1 MIGVVGGGQLAMLLV
16 EAGKKR
22 DVDVVVQ
29 TAAETDP
36 AAKKTKQVVLQ
47 NPTSAEGTKLLAEKS
62 RLITFENEW
71 IDIPSL
77 LSLQNNGVSFVPRLQ
92 SIRPLI
98 NKITQRELLNS
109 LDIPCPDWLPVPLE
123 TLDKSSEIEIPA
135 DWGFPLMAKA
145 AKGGYDGK
153 GTKIV
158 KNLKQLQEFFQAKT
172 EEQWMLEKWIPF
184 DKELS
189 IVSSRDSKGIVR
201 SLPIV
206 ETYQSK
212 QVCDWVLAPA
222 DINHDVDLMVKNIA
236 SSLLAELD
244 YVGVLAIEFF
254 YGTEGLLVNEIAPR
268 THNSGH
274 FSIDACS
281 SSQFDQQICITAGID
296 VPMPEML
303 VNGALMANL
312 LGLQSN
318 FPISLDKRLD
328 DLRSIPGVK
337 LHWYEKEEEKK
348 GRKLGHVTYLLNNED
363 PLSRK
368 KEALEILKIIRSIWP
383 TS

>member
-1 MIGVVGGGQLAMLLV
+1 MIGVVGGGQLAMLLI

-22 DVDVVVQ
+22 NVDVVVQ
-29 TAAETDP
+29 TAAKTDP
-36 AAKKTKQVVLQ
+36 AAKKTNQLVLHDPT
-47 NPTSAEGTKLLAEKS
+47 NPEGTKLLAEKT

-71 IDIPSL
+71 VDISSL
-77 LSLQNNGVSFVPRLQ
+77 LSLENNGVSFVPILQ

-109 LDIPCPDWLPVPLE
+109 LDIPCPDWLAIPLK
-123 TLDKSSEIEIPA
+123 KSTEIDLPA

-153 GTKIV
+153 GTKII
-158 KNLKQLQEFFQAKT
+158 KNLKQLQEFLSV
-172 EEQWMLEKWIPF
+172 EREGQWMLEKWISF

-222 DINHDVDLMVKNIA
+222 DINHDVDLMVRNIA
-236 SSLLAELD
+236 ASLLAELQ
-244 YVGVLAIEFF
+244 YVGVIAIEFF
-254 YGTEGLLVNEIAPR
+254 YGSEGLLVNEIAPR

-281 SSQFDQQICITAGID
+281 SSQFDQQICITSGIN

-318 FPISLDKRLD
+318 YPTSLTQRLD
-328 DLRSIPGVK
+328 DLRGIPGLNV
-337 LHWYEKEEEKK
+337 HWYEKEEEKK
-348 GRKLGHVTYLLNNED
+348 GRKLGHVTYLLNNKD
-363 PLSRK
+363 ALSRK
-368 KEALEILKIIRSIWP
+368 KEALDVLQTIRSIWP
-383 TS
+383 TP

>member
-1 MIGVVGGGQLAMLLV
+1 MIGVVGGGQLAMLLI

-22 DVDVVVQ
+22 NVDVVVQ
-29 TAAETDP
+29 TAAKTDP
-36 AAKKTKQVVLQ
+36 AAKKTNQLVLHDPT
-47 NPTSAEGTKLLAEKS
+47 NPVGTKLLAEKT

-71 IDIPSL
+71 VDISSL
-77 LSLQNNGVSFVPRLQ
+77 LSLENNGVSFVPRLQ

-109 LDIPCPDWLPVPLE
+109 LDIPCPDWLAIPLK
-123 TLDKSSEIEIPA
+123 KSTEIDLPA

-153 GTKIV
+153 GTKII
-158 KNLKQLQEFFQAKT
+158 KNLKQLQEFLSV
-172 EEQWMLEKWIPF
+172 EREGQWMLEKWISF

-222 DINHDVDLMVKNIA
+222 DINHDVDLMVRNIA
-236 SSLLAELD
+236 ASLLAELQ
-244 YVGVLAIEFF
+244 YVGVIAIEFF
-254 YGTEGLLVNEIAPR
+254 YGSEGLLVNEIAPR

-281 SSQFDQQICITAGID
+281 SSQFDQQICITSGID

-318 FPISLDKRLD
+318 HPTSLTQRLD
-328 DLRSIPGVK
+328 NLRSIPGLNV
-337 LHWYEKEEEKK
+337 HWYEKEEEKK
-348 GRKLGHVTYLLNNED
+348 GRKLGHVTYLLNNKD
-363 PLSRK
+363 ALSRK
-368 KEALEILKIIRSIWP
+368 KEALDVLQTIRSIWP
-383 TS
+383 SS

>member
-29 TAAETDP
+29 TTKNTDP
-36 AAKKTKQVVLQ
+36 AAKKTKEVIL
-47 NPTSAEGTKLLAEKS
+47 NDPTNAEGTKLLAEKS
-62 RLITFENEW
+62 HLITFENEW
-71 IDIPSL
+71 IDIQSL

-92 SIRPLI
+92 SIKPLI
-98 NKITQRELLNS
+98 NKISQRELLNS

-123 TLDKSSEIEIPA
+123 KSSEFLLPPNWE
-135 DWGFPLMAKA
+135 FPLMAKA

-153 GTKIV
+153 GTKII
-158 KNLKQLQEFFQAKT
+158 KNSKQLQEFLEVET
-172 EEQWMLEKWIPF
+172 EEQWMLEKWVSF

-201 SLPIV
+201 DLPIV
-206 ETYQSK
+206 ETYQSR

-222 DINHDVDLMVKNIA
+222 DINHDVNLMIKNIV
-236 SSLLAELD
+236 SSLLTELN
-244 YVGVLAIEFF
+244 YVGVIAIEFF
-254 YGTEGLLVNEIAPR
+254 YGSKGLLVNEIAPR

-281 SSQFDQQICITAGID
+281 SSQFDQQICITSGVD
-296 VPMPEML
+296 VPMPKML
-303 VNGALMANL
+303 ANGALMANL

-318 FPISLDKRLD
+318 YPISIAQRLE
-328 DLRSIPGVK
+328 DLRGIPGLNV
-337 LHWYEKEEEKK
+337 HWYEKEEEKK
-348 GRKLGHVTYLLNNED
+348 GRKLGHVTYLLND
-363 PLSRK
+363 KDALSRK
-368 KEALEILKIIRSIWP
+368 KEALEVLKTIRSIWP

>member
-22 DVDVVVQ
+22 DIDVIVQ
-29 TAAETDP
+29 TGAKTDP
-36 AAKKTKQVVLQ
+36 AAKKTNQVVLHH
-47 NPTSAEGTKLLAEKS
+47 PTNAEGTKVLAEKS
-62 RLITFENEW
+62 RMITFENEW
-71 IDIPSL
+71 VDIPSL

-92 SIRPLI
+92 SIKPLI

-109 LDIPCPDWLPVPLE
+109 LDIPCSDWLPIPLE
-123 TLDKSSEIEIPA
+123 KSLKIEIPA
-135 DWGFPLMAKA
+135 DWKFPLMAKA

-153 GTKIV
+153 GTKII
-158 KNLKQLQEFFQAKT
+158 KNLKQLQEFIEVQTK
-172 EEQWMLEKWIPF
+172 EQWMLEKWVSF

-201 SLPIV
+201 CLPIV
-206 ETYQSK
+206 ETFQSK

-222 DINHDVDLMVKNIA
+222 DIKHDVELMVKNIV

-254 YGTEGLLVNEIAPR
+254 YGSEGLLVNEIAPR

-281 SSQFDQQICITAGID
+281 SSQFDQQICIASGID
-296 VPMPEML
+296 TPIPEML

-318 FPISLDKRLD
+318 YPISLNQRLD
-328 DLRSIPGVK
+328 DLRGIPGVNV
-337 LHWYEKEEEKK
+337 HWYEKEEEKK
-348 GRKLGHVTYLLNNED
+348 GRKLGHVTYLLNNKD
-363 PLSRK
+363 ALSRK
-368 KEALEILKIIRSIWP
+368 KEALDVLKTIRSIWP
-383 TS
+383 AS

>member
-1 MIGVVGGGQLAMLLV
+1 MIGVVGGGQLAMLLI

-22 DVDVVVQ
+22 NVDVVVQ
-29 TAAETDP
+29 TAAKTDP
-36 AAKKTKQVVLQ
+36 AAKKTNQLVLHDPT
-47 NPTSAEGTKLLAEKS
+47 NPVGTKLLAEKT

-71 IDIPSL
+71 VDISSL
-77 LSLQNNGVSFVPRLQ
+77 LSLENNGVSFVPRLQ

-109 LDIPCPDWLPVPLE
+109 LDIPCPDWLAIPLK
-123 TLDKSSEIEIPA
+123 KSTEIDLPA

-153 GTKIV
+153 GTKII
-158 KNLKQLQEFFQAKT
+158 KNLKQLQEFLSV
-172 EEQWMLEKWIPF
+172 EREGQWMLEKWISY

-222 DINHDVDLMVKNIA
+222 DINHDVDLMVRNIA
-236 SSLLAELD
+236 ASLLAELQ
-244 YVGVLAIEFF
+244 YVGVIAIEFF
-254 YGTEGLLVNEIAPR
+254 YGSEGLLVNEIAPR

-281 SSQFDQQICITAGID
+281 SSQFDQQICITSGIN

-318 FPISLDKRLD
+318 YPTSLSQRLD
-328 DLRSIPGVK
+328 NLRGIPGLNV
-337 LHWYEKEEEKK
+337 HWYEKEEEKK
-348 GRKLGHVTYLLNNED
+348 GRKLGHVTYLLNNKD
-363 PLSRK
+363 ALSRK
-368 KEALEILKIIRSIWP
+368 KEALDVLQTIRSIWP

>member
-1 MIGVVGGGQLAMLLV
+1 MIGVVGGGQLAMLLI

-22 DVDVVVQ
+22 NVDVVVQ
-29 TAAETDP
+29 TAAKTDP
-36 AAKKTKQVVLQ
+36 AAKKTNQLVLHDPT
-47 NPTSAEGTKLLAEKS
+47 NPVGTKLLAEKT

-71 IDIPSL
+71 VDISSL
-77 LSLQNNGVSFVPRLQ
+77 LSLENNGVSFVPRLQ

-109 LDIPCPDWLPVPLE
+109 LDIPCPDWLAIPLK
-123 TLDKSSEIEIPA
+123 KSTEIDLPA

-153 GTKIV
+153 GTKII
-158 KNLKQLQEFFQAKT
+158 KNLKQLQEFLSV
-172 EEQWMLEKWIPF
+172 EREGQWMLEKWISF

-222 DINHDVDLMVKNIA
+222 DINHDVDLMVRNIA
-236 SSLLAELD
+236 ASLLAELQ
-244 YVGVLAIEFF
+244 YVGVIAIEFF
-254 YGTEGLLVNEIAPR
+254 YGSEGLLVNEIAPR

-281 SSQFDQQICITAGID
+281 SSQFDQQICITSGIN

-318 FPISLDKRLD
+318 YPTSLTQRLD
-328 DLRSIPGVK
+328 DLRGIPGLNV
-337 LHWYEKEEEKK
+337 HWYEKEEEKK
-348 GRKLGHVTYLLNNED
+348 GRKLGHVTYLLSNKD
-363 PLSRK
+363 ALSRK
-368 KEALEILKIIRSIWP
+368 KEALDVLQTIRSIWP
-383 TS
+383 TP

>member
-1 MIGVVGGGQLAMLLV
+1 MIGVVGGGQLAMLLI

-22 DVDVVVQ
+22 NVDVVVQ
-29 TAAETDP
+29 TAAKTDP
-36 AAKKTKQVVLQ
+36 AAKKTNKLVLHDPT
-47 NPTSAEGTKLLAEKS
+47 NPVGSKLLAEKT

-71 IDIPSL
+71 VDISSL
-77 LSLQNNGVSFVPRLQ
+77 LSLENNGVSFVPRLQ

-109 LDIPCPDWLPVPLE
+109 LDIPCPDWLAIPLK
-123 TLDKSSEIEIPA
+123 KSTEIDLPA

-153 GTKIV
+153 GTKII
-158 KNLKQLQEFFQAKT
+158 KNLKQLQEFLSV
-172 EEQWMLEKWIPF
+172 EREGQWMLEKWISF

-222 DINHDVDLMVKNIA
+222 DINHDVDLMVRNIA
-236 SSLLAELD
+236 ASLLAELQ
-244 YVGVLAIEFF
+244 YVGVIAIEFF
-254 YGTEGLLVNEIAPR
+254 YGSEGLLVNEIAPR

-281 SSQFDQQICITAGID
+281 SSQFDQQICITSGIN

-318 FPISLDKRLD
+318 YPTSLTQRLD
-328 DLRSIPGVK
+328 NLRGIPGLNV
-337 LHWYEKEEEKK
+337 HWYEKEEEKK
-348 GRKLGHVTYLLNNED
+348 GRKLGHVTYLLNNKD
-363 PLSRK
+363 ALSRK
-368 KEALEILKIIRSIWP
+368 KEALDVLKTIRSIWP
-383 TS
+383 AS

>member
-1 MIGVVGGGQLAMLLV
+1 MIGVVGGGQLAMLLI

-22 DVDVVVQ
+22 NVDVVVQ
-29 TAAETDP
+29 TAAKTDP
-36 AAKKTKQVVLQ
+36 AAKKTNQLVLHDTT
-47 NPTSAEGTKLLAEKS
+47 NPVGTKLLAEKT

-71 IDIPSL
+71 VDISSL
-77 LSLQNNGVSFVPRLQ
+77 LSLENNGVSFVPRLQ

-109 LDIPCPDWLPVPLE
+109 LDIPCPDWLAIPLK
-123 TLDKSSEIEIPA
+123 KSTEIDLPA

-153 GTKIV
+153 GTKII
-158 KNLKQLQEFFQAKT
+158 KNLKQLQEFLSV
-172 EEQWMLEKWIPF
+172 EREGQWMLEKWISF

-222 DINHDVDLMVKNIA
+222 DINHDVDLMVRNIA
-236 SSLLAELD
+236 ASLLAELQ
-244 YVGVLAIEFF
+244 YVGVIAIEFF
-254 YGTEGLLVNEIAPR
+254 YGSEGLLVNEIAPR

-281 SSQFDQQICITAGID
+281 SSQFDQQICITSGIN

-318 FPISLDKRLD
+318 YPTSITQRLD
-328 DLRSIPGVK
+328 DLRGIPGLNV
-337 LHWYEKEEEKK
+337 HWYEKEEEKK
-348 GRKLGHVTYLLNNED
+348 GRKLGHVTYLLNNKD
-363 PLSRK
+363 ALSRK
-368 KEALEILKIIRSIWP
+368 KEALDVLQTIRSIWP
-383 TS
+383 NS

>member
-1 MIGVVGGGQLAMLLV
+1 MIGVVGGGQLAMLLI

-22 DVDVVVQ
+22 NVDVVVQ
-29 TAAETDP
+29 TAAKTDP
-36 AAKKTKQVVLQ
+36 AAKKTNQLVLHDPT
-47 NPTSAEGTKLLAEKS
+47 NPVGTKLLAEKT

-71 IDIPSL
+71 VDISSL
-77 LSLQNNGVSFVPRLQ
+77 LSLENNGVSFVPRLQ

-109 LDIPCPDWLPVPLE
+109 LDIPCPDWLAIPLK
-123 TLDKSSEIEIPA
+123 KSTEIDLPA

-153 GTKIV
+153 GTKII
-158 KNLKQLQEFFQAKT
+158 KNLKQLQEFLSV
-172 EEQWMLEKWIPF
+172 EREGQWMLEKWISF

-222 DINHDVDLMVKNIA
+222 DINHDVDLMVRNIA
-236 SSLLAELD
+236 ASLLAELK
-244 YVGVLAIEFF
+244 YVGVIAIEFF
-254 YGTEGLLVNEIAPR
+254 YGSEGLLVNEIAPR

-281 SSQFDQQICITAGID
+281 SSQFDQQICITSGIN

-318 FPISLDKRLD
+318 YPTSLTQRLD
-328 DLRSIPGVK
+328 NLRGIPGLNV
-337 LHWYEKEEEKK
+337 HWYEKEEEKK
-348 GRKLGHVTYLLNNED
+348 GRKLGHVTYLLNNKD
-363 PLSRK
+363 ALSRK
-368 KEALEILKIIRSIWP
+368 KEALDVLQTIRSIWP

>member
-1 MIGVVGGGQLAMLLV
+1 MIGVVGGGQLAMLLI

-22 DVDVVVQ
+22 NVDVVVQ
-29 TAAETDP
+29 TAAKTDP
-36 AAKKTKQVVLQ
+36 AAKKTNQLVLHDPT
-47 NPTSAEGTKLLAEKS
+47 NPVGTKLLAEKT

-71 IDIPSL
+71 VDISSL
-77 LSLQNNGVSFVPRLQ
+77 LSLENNGVSFVPRLQ

-109 LDIPCPDWLPVPLE
+109 LDIPCPDWLAIPLK
-123 TLDKSSEIEIPA
+123 KSTEIDLPA

-153 GTKIV
+153 GTKII
-158 KNLKQLQEFFQAKT
+158 KNLKQLQEFLSV
-172 EEQWMLEKWIPF
+172 EREGQWMLEKWISF

-222 DINHDVDLMVKNIA
+222 DINHDVDLMVRNIA
-236 SSLLAELD
+236 ASLLAELQ
-244 YVGVLAIEFF
+244 YVGVIAIEFF
-254 YGTEGLLVNEIAPR
+254 YGSEGLLVNEIAPR

-281 SSQFDQQICITAGID
+281 SSQFDQQICITSGIN

-318 FPISLDKRLD
+318 HPTSLTQRLD
-328 DLRSIPGVK
+328 NLRSIPGLNV
-337 LHWYEKEEEKK
+337 HWYEKEEEKK
-348 GRKLGHVTYLLNNED
+348 GRKLGHVTYLLNNKD
-363 PLSRK
+363 ALSRK
-368 KEALEILKIIRSIWP
+368 KEALDVLQTIRSIWP

>member
-1 MIGVVGGGQLAMLLV
+1 MIGVVGGGQLAMLLI

-22 DVDVVVQ
+22 NVDVVVQ
-29 TAAETDP
+29 TAAKTDP
-36 AAKKTKQVVLQ
+36 AAKKTNQLVLHDPT
-47 NPTSAEGTKLLAEKS
+47 NPEGTKLLAEKT

-71 IDIPSL
+71 VDISSL
-77 LSLQNNGVSFVPRLQ
+77 LSLENNGVSFVPRLQ

-109 LDIPCPDWLPVPLE
+109 LDIPCPDWLAIPLK
-123 TLDKSSEIEIPA
+123 KSTEIDLPA

-153 GTKIV
+153 GTKII
-158 KNLKQLQEFFQAKT
+158 KNLKQLQEFLLIEK
-172 EEQWMLEKWIPF
+172 EEQWLLEKWVSF
-184 DKELS
+184 EKELS

-222 DINHDVDLMVKNIA
+222 DINHDVDLMVRNIA
-236 SSLLAELD
+236 ASLLAELQ
-244 YVGVLAIEFF
+244 YVGVIAIEFF
-254 YGTEGLLVNEIAPR
+254 YGSEGLLVNEIAPR

-281 SSQFDQQICITAGID
+281 SSQFDQQICITSGIK

-303 VNGALMANL
+303 VDGALMANL

-318 FPISLDKRLD
+318 YPITLSKRLD
-328 DLRSIPGVK
+328 DLRAIPGLNV
-337 LHWYEKEEEKK
+337 HWYEKEEEKK
-348 GRKLGHVTYLLNNED
+348 GRKLGHVTYLLKNKD
-363 PLSRK
+363 AISRK
-368 KEALEILKIIRSIWP
+368 KEALDILKTIRSIWP
-383 TS
+383 AS

>member
-22 DVDVVVQ
+22 DVDVIVQ
-29 TAAETDP
+29 TGAKTDP
-36 AAKKTKQVVLQ
+36 AAKKTNQVVLH
-47 NPTSAEGTKLLAEKS
+47 NPTNAEGTKLLAEKS
-62 RLITFENEW
+62 RMITFENEW
-71 IDIPSL
+71 VDIPSL

-92 SIRPLI
+92 SIKPLI

-109 LDIPCPDWLPVPLE
+109 LDIPCPDWLPIPLE
-123 TLDKSSEIEIPA
+123 KSSKIEIPA
-135 DWGFPLMAKA
+135 DWEFPLMAKA

-153 GTKIV
+153 GTKII
-158 KNLKQLQEFFQAKT
+158 KNLKQLQEFIQVQTK
-172 EEQWMLEKWIPF
+172 EQWMLEKWVSF

-201 SLPIV
+201 CLPIV
-206 ETYQSK
+206 ETFQSK

-222 DINHDVDLMVKNIA
+222 DIKHDVELMVKNIV

-254 YGTEGLLVNEIAPR
+254 YGSEGLLVNEIAPR

-281 SSQFDQQICITAGID
+281 SSQFDQQICITSGID

-318 FPISLDKRLD
+318 YPISLTQRLD
-328 DLRSIPGVK
+328 DLRGIPGVNV
-337 LHWYEKEEEKK
+337 HWYEKEEEKK
-348 GRKLGHVTYLLNNED
+348 GRKLGHVTYLLNSKD
-363 PLSRK
+363 ALSRK
-368 KEALEILKIIRSIWP
+368 KEALDVLKTIRSIWP

>member
-1 MIGVVGGGQLAMLLV
+1 MIGVVGGGQLAMLLI

-22 DVDVVVQ
+22 NVDVVVQ
-29 TAAETDP
+29 TAAKTDP
-36 AAKKTKQVVLQ
+36 AAKKTNQLVLHDPT
-47 NPTSAEGTKLLAEKS
+47 NPVGTKLLAEKT

-71 IDIPSL
+71 VDISSL
-77 LSLQNNGVSFVPRLQ
+77 LSLENNGVSFVPRLQ

-109 LDIPCPDWLPVPLE
+109 LDIPCPDWLAIPLK
-123 TLDKSSEIEIPA
+123 KSTEIDLPA

-153 GTKIV
+153 GTKII
-158 KNLKQLQEFFQAKT
+158 KNLKQLQEFLSV
-172 EEQWMLEKWIPF
+172 EREGQWMLEKWISF

-222 DINHDVDLMVKNIA
+222 DINHDVDLMVRNIA
-236 SSLLAELD
+236 ASLLAELQ
-244 YVGVLAIEFF
+244 YVGVIAIEFF
-254 YGTEGLLVNEIAPR
+254 YGSEGLLVNEIAPR

-281 SSQFDQQICITAGID
+281 SSQFDQQICITSGID

-318 FPISLDKRLD
+318 YPTSLSQRLD
-328 DLRSIPGVK
+328 DLRGIPGLNV
-337 LHWYEKEEEKK
+337 HWYEKEEEKK
-348 GRKLGHVTYLLNNED
+348 GRKLGHVTYLLNNKD
-363 PLSRK
+363 ALSRK
-368 KEALEILKIIRSIWP
+368 KEALDVLQTIRSIWP

>member
-1 MIGVVGGGQLAMLLV
+1 MIGVVGGGQLAMLLI

-22 DVDVVVQ
+22 NVDVVVQ
-29 TAAETDP
+29 TAAKTDP
-36 AAKKTKQVVLQ
+36 AAKKTNQLVLHDPT
-47 NPTSAEGTKLLAEKS
+47 NPVGTKLLAEKT

-71 IDIPSL
+71 VDISSL
-77 LSLQNNGVSFVPRLQ
+77 LSLENNGVSFVPRLQ

-109 LDIPCPDWLPVPLE
+109 LDIPCPDWLAIPLK
-123 TLDKSSEIEIPA
+123 KSTEIDLPA

-153 GTKIV
+153 GTKII
-158 KNLKQLQEFFQAKT
+158 KNLKQLQEFLLVER
-172 EEQWMLEKWIPF
+172 EEQWMLEKWISF

-222 DINHDVDLMVKNIA
+222 DINHDVDLMVRNIA
-236 SSLLAELD
+236 ASLLAELQ
-244 YVGVLAIEFF
+244 YVGVIAIEFF
-254 YGTEGLLVNEIAPR
+254 YGSEGLLVNEIAPR

-281 SSQFDQQICITAGID
+281 SSQFDQQICITSGIN

-318 FPISLDKRLD
+318 YPTSLTQRLD
-328 DLRSIPGVK
+328 NLRGIPGLNV
-337 LHWYEKEEEKK
+337 HWYEKEEEKK
-348 GRKLGHVTYLLNNED
+348 GRKLGHVTYLLNNKD
-363 PLSRK
+363 ALSRK
-368 KEALEILKIIRSIWP
+368 KEALDVLQTIRSIWP
-383 TS
+383 NS

>member
-1 MIGVVGGGQLAMLLV
+1 MIGVVGGGQLAMLLI

-22 DVDVVVQ
+22 NVDVVVQ
-29 TAAETDP
+29 TAAKTDP
-36 AAKKTKQVVLQ
+36 AAKKTNQLILHDPT
-47 NPTSAEGTKLLAEKS
+47 NPVGTKLLAEKT

-71 IDIPSL
+71 VDISSL
-77 LSLQNNGVSFVPRLQ
+77 LSLENNGVSFVPRLQ

-109 LDIPCPDWLPVPLE
+109 LDIPCPDWLAIPLK
-123 TLDKSSEIEIPA
+123 KSTEIDLPA

-153 GTKIV
+153 GTKII
-158 KNLKQLQEFFQAKT
+158 KNLKQLQEFLLVERKG
-172 EEQWMLEKWIPF
+172 QWMLEKWISF

-222 DINHDVDLMVKNIA
+222 DINHDVDLMVRNIA
-236 SSLLAELD
+236 ASLLAELQ
-244 YVGVLAIEFF
+244 YVGVIAIEFF
-254 YGTEGLLVNEIAPR
+254 YGSEGLLVNEIAPR

-281 SSQFDQQICITAGID
+281 SSQFDQQICITSGIN

-318 FPISLDKRLD
+318 YPTSLTQRLD
-328 DLRSIPGVK
+328 NLRGIPGLNV
-337 LHWYEKEEEKK
+337 HWYEKEEEKK
-348 GRKLGHVTYLLNNED
+348 GRKLGHVTYLLNNKD
-363 PLSRK
+363 ALSRK
-368 KEALEILKIIRSIWP
+368 KEALDVLQTIRSIWP

>member
-1 MIGVVGGGQLAMLLV
+1 MIGVVGGGQLAMLLI

-29 TAAETDP
+29 TAAKTDP
-36 AAKKTKQVVLQ
+36 AAKKTNQLVLHDPT
-47 NPTSAEGTKLLAEKS
+47 NPVGTKLLAEKT

-71 IDIPSL
+71 VDISSL
-77 LSLQNNGVSFVPRLQ
+77 LSLENNGVSFVPRLQ

-109 LDIPCPDWLPVPLE
+109 LDIPCPDWLAIPLK
-123 TLDKSSEIEIPA
+123 KSTEIDLPA

-153 GTKIV
+153 GTKII
-158 KNLKQLQEFFQAKT
+158 KNLKQLQEFLSV
-172 EEQWMLEKWIPF
+172 EREGQWMLEKWISF

-222 DINHDVDLMVKNIA
+222 DINHDVDLMVRNIA
-236 SSLLAELD
+236 ASLLAELQ
-244 YVGVLAIEFF
+244 YVGVIAIEFF
-254 YGTEGLLVNEIAPR
+254 YGSEGLLVNEIAPR

-281 SSQFDQQICITAGID
+281 SSQFDQQICITSGIN

-318 FPISLDKRLD
+318 YPTSLTQRLD
-328 DLRSIPGVK
+328 NLRGIPGLNV
-337 LHWYEKEEEKK
+337 HWYEKEEEKK
-348 GRKLGHVTYLLNNED
+348 GRKLGHVTYLLNNKD
-363 PLSRK
+363 ALSRK
-368 KEALEILKIIRSIWP
+368 KEALDVLQTIRSIWP

>member
-22 DVDVVVQ
+22 NVDVVVQ
-29 TAAETDP
+29 TTAKTDP
-36 AAKKTKQVVLQ
+36 AAKKTNQVILHD
-47 NPTSAEGTKLLAEKS
+47 PTNSAGTKLLAEKTRS
-62 RLITFENEW
+62 ITFENEW

-77 LSLQNNGVSFVPRLQ
+77 ISLENTGVSFFPRLQ

-109 LDIPCPDWLPVPLE
+109 LDIPCPEWFPIPSKKSIKIELPE
-123 TLDKSSEIEIPA
+123 

-145 AKGGYDGK
+145 AIGGYDGK
-153 GTKIV
+153 GTKVI
-158 KNLKQLQEFFQAKT
+158 KNLKQLQEFLLTEK
-172 EEQWMLEKWIPF
+172 EEQWMIEKWVSF

-222 DINHDVDLMVKNIA
+222 DINHDVELMVTNIV

-244 YVGVLAIEFF
+244 YVGVIAVEFF
-254 YGTEGLLVNEIAPR
+254 YGSEGLFVNEIAPR

-274 FSIDACS
+274 FSIDACN
-281 SSQFDQQICITAGID
+281 SSQFDQQLCITSGIN
-296 VPMPEML
+296 VPNPEML
-303 VNGALMANL
+303 VDGALMVNL

-318 FPISLDKRLD
+318 HPKTLTQRLEE
-328 DLRSIPGVK
+328 LSKIPGLNV
-337 LHWYEKEEEKK
+337 HWYEKEQEKK
-348 GRKLGHVTYLLNNED
+348 GRKLGHVTYLLNNKD
-363 PLSRK
+363 AMSRK
-368 KEALEILKIIRSIWP
+368 KEAMGVLKNIRSIWP
-383 TS
+383 T

>member
-16 EAGKKR
+16 EAGKER

-29 TAAETDP
+29 TAANTDP
-36 AAKKTKQVVLQ
+36 AAKKTKKVILH
-47 NPTSAEGTKLLAEKS
+47 NPTDIEGTKLLAEKT

-77 LSLQNNGVSFVPRLQ
+77 LSLQSNEVSFVPRLQ
-92 SIRPLI
+92 SIAPLI
-98 NKITQRELLNS
+98 NKITQRELLRS
-109 LDIPCPDWLPVPLE
+109 LDIPCADWLPIP
-123 TLDKSSEIEIPA
+123 SEKLSEFKIPN
-135 DWGFPLMAKA
+135 DWDFPLMAKA

-153 GTKIV
+153 GTKII
-158 KNLKQLQEFFQAKT
+158 KNFKQLQECCQFQKG
-172 EEQWMLEKWIPF
+172 EEWMLEKWVSF

-222 DINHDVDLMVKNIA
+222 DINHEVDLMVRNIV

-244 YVGVLAIEFF
+244 YVGVLAVEFF
-254 YGTEGLLVNEIAPR
+254 YGSEGLLVNEIAPR

-281 SSQFDQQICITAGID
+281 SSQFDQQICITSGID

-303 VNGALMANL
+303 ANGALMANL
-312 LGLQSN
+312 LGLESN
-318 FPISLDKRLD
+318 YPISLKQRLD
-328 DLRSIPGVK
+328 DLRSIPGMNV
-337 LHWYEKEEEKK
+337 HWYEKEEEKK
-348 GRKLGHVTYLLNNED
+348 GRKLGHVTYLLDNKNAI
-363 PLSRK
+363 SRK
-368 KEALEILKIIRSIWP
+368 KEALDVLKSIRKIWP

>member
-1 MIGVVGGGQLAMLLV
+1 MIGVVGGGQLAMLLI

-22 DVDVVVQ
+22 NVDVVVQ
-29 TAAETDP
+29 TAAKTDP
-36 AAKKTKQVVLQ
+36 AAKKTKQLVLHDPT
-47 NPTSAEGTKLLAEKS
+47 NPVGTKLLAEKT

-71 IDIPSL
+71 VDISSL
-77 LSLQNNGVSFVPRLQ
+77 LSLENNGVSFVPRLQ

-109 LDIPCPDWLPVPLE
+109 LDIPCPDWLAIPLK
-123 TLDKSSEIEIPA
+123 KSTEIDLPA

-153 GTKIV
+153 GTKII
-158 KNLKQLQEFFQAKT
+158 KNLKQLQEFLSV
-172 EEQWMLEKWIPF
+172 EREGQWMLEKWISF

-222 DINHDVDLMVKNIA
+222 DINHDVDLMVRNIA
-236 SSLLAELD
+236 ASLLAELQ
-244 YVGVLAIEFF
+244 YVGVIAIEFF
-254 YGTEGLLVNEIAPR
+254 YGSEGLLVNEIAPR

-281 SSQFDQQICITAGID
+281 SSQFDQQICITSGID

-318 FPISLDKRLD
+318 YPTSLTQRLD
-328 DLRSIPGVK
+328 DLRGIPGLNV
-337 LHWYEKEEEKK
+337 HWYEKEEEKK
-348 GRKLGHVTYLLNNED
+348 GRKLGHVTYLLNNKD
-363 PLSRK
+363 ALSRK
-368 KEALEILKIIRSIWP
+368 KEALDVLQTIRSIWP

>member
-1 MIGVVGGGQLAMLLV
+1 MIGVVGGGQLAMLLI

-22 DVDVVVQ
+22 NVDVVVQ
-29 TAAETDP
+29 TAAKTDP
-36 AAKKTKQVVLQ
+36 AAKKTNQLVLHDPT
-47 NPTSAEGTKLLAEKS
+47 NPVGTKLLAEKT

-71 IDIPSL
+71 VDISSL
-77 LSLQNNGVSFVPRLQ
+77 LSLENKGVSFVPRLQ

-109 LDIPCPDWLPVPLE
+109 LDIPCPDWLAIPLK
-123 TLDKSSEIEIPA
+123 KSTEIDLPA

-153 GTKIV
+153 GTKII
-158 KNLKQLQEFFQAKT
+158 KNLKQLQEFLSV
-172 EEQWMLEKWIPF
+172 EREGQWMLEKWISF

-222 DINHDVDLMVKNIA
+222 DINHDVDLMVRNIA
-236 SSLLAELD
+236 ASLLAELQ
-244 YVGVLAIEFF
+244 YVGVIAIEFF
-254 YGTEGLLVNEIAPR
+254 YGSEGLLVNEIAPR

-281 SSQFDQQICITAGID
+281 SSQFDQQICITSGIN

-318 FPISLDKRLD
+318 YPTSLTQRLD
-328 DLRSIPGVK
+328 NLRSIPGLNV
-337 LHWYEKEEEKK
+337 HWYEKEEEKK
-348 GRKLGHVTYLLNNED
+348 GRKLGHVTYLLNNKD
-363 PLSRK
+363 ALSRK
-368 KEALEILKIIRSIWP
+368 KEALDVLQTIRSIWP
-383 TS
+383 SS

>member
-22 DVDVVVQ
+22 NVDVVVQ
-29 TAAETDP
+29 TGAKTDP
-36 AAKKTKQVVLQ
+36 AAKKTNQVILHDPT
-47 NPTSAEGTKLLAEKS
+47 NPIGTKLLSDKS

-71 IDIPSL
+71 VDVSSL
-77 LSLQNNGVSFVPRLQ
+77 LSLENNGVSFVPRLQ

-109 LDIPCPDWLPVPLE
+109 LDIPCPDWLAIPLK
-123 TLDKSSEIEIPA
+123 KSTEIDLPA

-153 GTKIV
+153 GTKII
-158 KNLKQLQEFFQAKT
+158 KNLKQLQEFLSV
-172 EEQWMLEKWIPF
+172 EREGQWMLEKWISF

-222 DINHDVDLMVKNIA
+222 DINHDVDLMVRNIA
-236 SSLLAELD
+236 ASLLAELQ
-244 YVGVLAIEFF
+244 YVGVIAIEFF
-254 YGTEGLLVNEIAPR
+254 YGSEGLLVNEIAPR

-281 SSQFDQQICITAGID
+281 SSQFDQQICITSGIN

-318 FPISLDKRLD
+318 YPTSLTQRLD
-328 DLRSIPGVK
+328 NLRGIPGLNV
-337 LHWYEKEEEKK
+337 HWYEKEEEKK
-348 GRKLGHVTYLLNNED
+348 GRKLGHVTYLLNNKD
-363 PLSRK
+363 ALSRK
-368 KEALEILKIIRSIWP
+368 KEALDVLQTIRSIWP

>member
-29 TAAETDP
+29 TAAQTDP
-36 AAKKTKQVVLQ
+36 AAKKTNQVILQ
-47 NPTSAEGTKLLAEKS
+47 DPTNPVGTKLLAEKS
-62 RLITFENEW
+62 RFITFENEW
-71 IDIPSL
+71 VDIKSL
-77 LSLQNNGVSFVPRLQ
+77 LSLQNNGVSFVPKLQ
-92 SIRPLI
+92 SIGPLI

-109 LDIPCPDWLPVPLE
+109 LDIPCPEWLPIPL
-123 TLDKSSEIEIPA
+123 TKSSEFELPA

-145 AKGGYDGK
+145 SKGGYDGK
-153 GTKIV
+153 GTKII
-158 KNLKQLQEFFQAKT
+158 KNLKQLQEFLVIKT
-172 EEQWMLEKWIPF
+172 EEQWMMEKWVSF

-206 ETYQSK
+206 ETYQSE

-222 DINHDVDLMVKNIA
+222 DINHDVDLMVRNIV

-244 YVGVLAIEFF
+244 YVGVIAIEFF
-254 YGTEGLLVNEIAPR
+254 YGSEGLLVNEIAPR

-281 SSQFDQQICITAGID
+281 SSQFDQQICITSGME
-296 VPMPEML
+296 VPIPEML
-303 VNGALMANL
+303 VDGALMANL
-312 LGLQSN
+312 LGLQN
-318 FPISLDKRLD
+318 DYPLTLTQRLD
-328 DLRSIPGVK
+328 DLRSIPGLNVY
-337 LHWYEKEEEKK
+337 WYEKEEEKK
-348 GRKLGHVTYLLNNED
+348 GRKLGHVTYLLNNKD

-368 KEALEILKIIRSIWP
+368 KEALDILKTIRSIWP

>member
-1 MIGVVGGGQLAMLLV
+1 MIGVVGGGQLAMLLI

-22 DVDVVVQ
+22 NVDVVVQ
-29 TAAETDP
+29 TAAKTDP
-36 AAKKTKQVVLQ
+36 AAKKTNQLVLHDPT
-47 NPTSAEGTKLLAEKS
+47 NPVGTKLLAEKT

-71 IDIPSL
+71 VDISSL
-77 LSLQNNGVSFVPRLQ
+77 LSLENNGVSFVPRLQ

-109 LDIPCPDWLPVPLE
+109 LDIPCPDWLAIPLK
-123 TLDKSSEIEIPA
+123 KSTEIDLPA

-153 GTKIV
+153 GTKII
-158 KNLKQLQEFFQAKT
+158 KNLKQLHEFLSV
-172 EEQWMLEKWIPF
+172 EREGQWMLEKWISF

-222 DINHDVDLMVKNIA
+222 DINHDVDLMVRNIA
-236 SSLLAELD
+236 ASLLAELQ
-244 YVGVLAIEFF
+244 YVGVIAVEFF
-254 YGTEGLLVNEIAPR
+254 YGSEGLLVNEIAPR

-281 SSQFDQQICITAGID
+281 SSQFDQQICIASGIN
-296 VPMPEML
+296 VPMPEMV

-312 LGLQSN
+312 LGLQN
-318 FPISLDKRLD
+318 DYPISLSQRLD
-328 DLRSIPGVK
+328 DLRSIPG
-337 LHWYEKEEEKK
+337 LNIHWYEKEEEKK
-348 GRKLGHVTYLLNNED
+348 GRKLGHVTYLLKNKD
-363 PLSRK
+363 ALSRK
-368 KEALEILKIIRSIWP
+368 KEALDVLKTIRSIWP

>member
-1 MIGVVGGGQLAMLLV
+1 MIGVVGGGQLAMLLI

-22 DVDVVVQ
+22 NVDVVVQ
-29 TAAETDP
+29 TAAKTDP
-36 AAKKTKQVVLQ
+36 AAKKTNQLVLHDPT
-47 NPTSAEGTKLLAEKS
+47 NPVGTKLLAEKT

-71 IDIPSL
+71 VDISSL
-77 LSLQNNGVSFVPRLQ
+77 LSLENNGVSFVPRLQ

-109 LDIPCPDWLPVPLE
+109 LDIPCPDWLAIPLK
-123 TLDKSSEIEIPA
+123 KSTEIDLPA

-153 GTKIV
+153 GTKII
-158 KNLKQLQEFFQAKT
+158 KNLKQLQEFLSV
-172 EEQWMLEKWIPF
+172 EREGQWMLEKWISF

-222 DINHDVDLMVKNIA
+222 DINHDVDLMVRNIA
-236 SSLLAELD
+236 ASLLAELE
-244 YVGVLAIEFF
+244 YVGVIAIEFC
-254 YGTEGLLVNEIAPR
+254 YGSEGLHVNEIAPR

-281 SSQFDQQICITAGID
+281 SSQFDQQICITSGIN

-318 FPISLDKRLD
+318 YPTSLTQRLD
-328 DLRSIPGVK
+328 NLRGIPGLNV
-337 LHWYEKEEEKK
+337 HWYEKEEEKK
-348 GRKLGHVTYLLNNED
+348 GRKLGHVTYLLNNKD
-363 PLSRK
+363 ALSRK
-368 KEALEILKIIRSIWP
+368 KEALDVLQTIRSIWP

>member
-1 MIGVVGGGQLAMLLV
+1 MIGVVGGGQLAMMLV

-29 TAAETDP
+29 TALKTDP
-36 AAKKTKQVVLQ
+36 AAKKTNQVVLH
-47 NPTSAEGTKLLAEKS
+47 NPTNADGTKLLAEKS

-71 IDIPSL
+71 VDIPSL

-92 SIRPLI
+92 SIKPLI

-109 LDIPCPDWLPVPLE
+109 LDIPCPDWLPIPLE
-123 TLDKSSEIEIPA
+123 KSSEIEIPA
-135 DWGFPLMAKA
+135 DWEFPLMAKA

-153 GTKIV
+153 GTKII
-158 KNLKQLQEFFQAKT
+158 KNLKQLQEFIQVQTK
-172 EEQWMLEKWIPF
+172 EQWMLEKWVSF

-201 SLPIV
+201 CLPIV
-206 ETYQSK
+206 ETFQSK

-222 DINHDVDLMVKNIA
+222 DIKHDVELMVKNIV

-254 YGTEGLLVNEIAPR
+254 YGSEGLLVNEIAPR

-281 SSQFDQQICITAGID
+281 SSQFDQQICITSGID
-296 VPMPEML
+296 VPMPKML
-303 VNGALMANL
+303 ADGALMANL

-318 FPISLDKRLD
+318 FPISLTQRLNE
-328 DLRSIPGVK
+328 LRAIPGLYV
-337 LHWYEKEEEKK
+337 HWYEKEKETA
-348 GRKLGHVTYLLNNED
+348 GRKLGHVTYLLNNTD
-363 PLSRK
+363 VISRK
-368 KEALEILKIIRSIWP
+368 KEALDVLKTIRSIWP
-383 TS
+383 AY

>member
-1 MIGVVGGGQLAMLLV
+1 MIGVVGGGQLAMLLI

-22 DVDVVVQ
+22 NVDVVVQ
-29 TAAETDP
+29 TAAKTDP
-36 AAKKTKQVVLQ
+36 AAKKTNQLVLHDPT
-47 NPTSAEGTKLLAEKS
+47 NPEGTKLLAEKT

-71 IDIPSL
+71 VDISSL
-77 LSLQNNGVSFVPRLQ
+77 LSLENNGVSFVPRLQ

-109 LDIPCPDWLPVPLE
+109 LDIPCPDWLAIPLK
-123 TLDKSSEIEIPA
+123 KSTEIDLPT

-153 GTKIV
+153 GTKII
-158 KNLKQLQEFFQAKT
+158 KNLKQLQEFLSV
-172 EEQWMLEKWIPF
+172 EREGQWMLEKWISF

-222 DINHDVDLMVKNIA
+222 DINHDVDLMIRNIA
-236 SSLLAELD
+236 ASLLAELQ
-244 YVGVLAIEFF
+244 YVGVIAIEFF
-254 YGTEGLLVNEIAPR
+254 YGSEGLLVNEIAPR

-281 SSQFDQQICITAGID
+281 SSQFDQQICITSGIN

-318 FPISLDKRLD
+318 YPTSLTQRLD
-328 DLRSIPGVK
+328 DLRGIPGLN

-348 GRKLGHVTYLLNNED
+348 GRKLGHVTYLLNNKD
-363 PLSRK
+363 ALSRK
-368 KEALEILKIIRSIWP
+368 KEALDVLQTIRSIWP

>member
-22 DVDVVVQ
+22 DVDVIVQ
-29 TAAETDP
+29 TGAKTDP
-36 AAKKTKQVVLQ
+36 AAKKTNQVVLH
-47 NPTSAEGTKLLAEKS
+47 NPTNAEGTKLLAEKS
-62 RLITFENEW
+62 RMITFENEW
-71 IDIPSL
+71 VDIPSL

-92 SIRPLI
+92 SIKPLI

-109 LDIPCPDWLPVPLE
+109 LDIPCPDWLPIPLE
-123 TLDKSSEIEIPA
+123 KSSGIEIPA
-135 DWGFPLMAKA
+135 DWEFPLMAKA

-153 GTKIV
+153 GTKII
-158 KNLKQLQEFFQAKT
+158 KNLKQLQEFIQVQTK
-172 EEQWMLEKWIPF
+172 EQWMLEKWVSF

-201 SLPIV
+201 CLPIV
-206 ETYQSK
+206 ETFQSK

-222 DINHDVDLMVKNIA
+222 DIKHDVELMVKNIV

-254 YGTEGLLVNEIAPR
+254 YGSEGLLVNEIAPR

-281 SSQFDQQICITAGID
+281 SSQFDQQICITSGID
-296 VPMPEML
+296 APIPEML

-318 FPISLDKRLD
+318 YPISLTQRLD
-328 DLRSIPGVK
+328 DLRGIPGVNV
-337 LHWYEKEEEKK
+337 HWYEKEEEKK
-348 GRKLGHVTYLLNNED
+348 GRKLGHVTYLLNNKD
-363 PLSRK
+363 ALSRK
-368 KEALEILKIIRSIWP
+368 KEALDVLKTIRSIWP

>member
-1 MIGVVGGGQLAMLLV
+1 MIGVVGGGQLAMLLI

-22 DVDVVVQ
+22 NVDVVVQ
-29 TAAETDP
+29 TAAKTDP
-36 AAKKTKQVVLQ
+36 AAKKTNQLVLHDPT
-47 NPTSAEGTKLLAEKS
+47 NPVGTKLLAEKT

-71 IDIPSL
+71 VDISSL
-77 LSLQNNGVSFVPRLQ
+77 LSLENNGVSFVPRLQ
-92 SIRPLI
+92 SITPLI

-109 LDIPCPDWLPVPLE
+109 LDIPCPDWLAIPLK
-123 TLDKSSEIEIPA
+123 KSTEIDLPA

-153 GTKIV
+153 GTKII
-158 KNLKQLQEFFQAKT
+158 KNLKQLQEFLSV
-172 EEQWMLEKWIPF
+172 EREGQWMLEKWISF

-222 DINHDVDLMVKNIA
+222 DINHDVDLMVRNIA
-236 SSLLAELD
+236 ASLLAELQ
-244 YVGVLAIEFF
+244 YVGVIAIEFF
-254 YGTEGLLVNEIAPR
+254 YGSEGLLVNEIAPR

-281 SSQFDQQICITAGID
+281 SSQFDQQICITSGIN

-318 FPISLDKRLD
+318 YPTSLTQRLD
-328 DLRSIPGVK
+328 DLRGIPGLNV
-337 LHWYEKEEEKK
+337 HWYEKEEEKK
-348 GRKLGHVTYLLNNED
+348 GRKLGHVTYLLNNKD
-363 PLSRK
+363 ALSRK
-368 KEALEILKIIRSIWP
+368 KEALDVLQTIRSIWP

>member
-1 MIGVVGGGQLAMLLV
+1 MIGVVGGGQLAMLLI

-22 DVDVVVQ
+22 NVDVVVQ
-29 TAAETDP
+29 TAAKTDP
-36 AAKKTKQVVLQ
+36 AAKKTNQLVLHDPT
-47 NPTSAEGTKLLAEKS
+47 NPVGTKLLAEKT

-71 IDIPSL
+71 VDISSL
-77 LSLQNNGVSFVPRLQ
+77 LSLENNGVSFVPRLQ

-109 LDIPCPDWLPVPLE
+109 LDIPCPDWLAIPLK
-123 TLDKSSEIEIPA
+123 KSTEIDLPA

-153 GTKIV
+153 GTKII
-158 KNLKQLQEFFQAKT
+158 KNLKQLQEFLSVER
-172 EEQWMLEKWIPF
+172 EEQWMLEKWISF

-222 DINHDVDLMVKNIA
+222 DINHDVDLMVRNIA
-236 SSLLAELD
+236 ASLLAELQ
-244 YVGVLAIEFF
+244 YVGVIAIEFF
-254 YGTEGLLVNEIAPR
+254 YGSEGLLVNEIAPR

-281 SSQFDQQICITAGID
+281 SSQFDQQICITSGIN

-318 FPISLDKRLD
+318 YPTSLTQRLD
-328 DLRSIPGVK
+328 NLRSIPGLNV
-337 LHWYEKEEEKK
+337 HWYEKEEEKK
-348 GRKLGHVTYLLNNED
+348 GRKLGHVTYLLNNKD
-363 PLSRK
+363 ALSRK
-368 KEALEILKIIRSIWP
+368 KEALDVLQTIRSIWP
-383 TS
+383 TP

>member
-1 MIGVVGGGQLAMLLV
+1 MIGVVGGGQLAMLLI

-22 DVDVVVQ
+22 NVDVVVQ
-29 TAAETDP
+29 TAAKTDP
-36 AAKKTKQVVLQ
+36 AAKKTNQLVLHDPT
-47 NPTSAEGTKLLAEKS
+47 NPVGTKLLAEKT

-71 IDIPSL
+71 VDISSL
-77 LSLQNNGVSFVPRLQ
+77 LSLEDNGVSFVPRLQ

-109 LDIPCPDWLPVPLE
+109 LDIPCPDWLPIPLK
-123 TLDKSSEIEIPA
+123 KSTEIDLPA

-153 GTKIV
+153 GTKII
-158 KNLKQLQEFFQAKT
+158 KNLKQLQEFLSVER
-172 EEQWMLEKWIPF
+172 EEQWMLEKWISF

-222 DINHDVDLMVKNIA
+222 DINHDVDLMVRNIA
-236 SSLLAELD
+236 ASLLAELE
-244 YVGVLAIEFF
+244 YVGVIAIEFF
-254 YGTEGLLVNEIAPR
+254 YGSEGLLVNEIAPR

-281 SSQFDQQICITAGID
+281 SSQFDQQICITSGIN

-318 FPISLDKRLD
+318 YPTSLTQRLD
-328 DLRSIPGVK
+328 NLRGIPGLNV
-337 LHWYEKEEEKK
+337 HWYEKEEEKK
-348 GRKLGHVTYLLNNED
+348 GRKLGHVTYLLNNKD
-363 PLSRK
+363 ALSRK
-368 KEALEILKIIRSIWP
+368 KEALDVLQTIRSIWP
-383 TS
+383 NS